1 MAKNWIKIYLTS
13 LLVCFSDD
21 LFAMSNLLAISSC
34 MNSLSVSILTRI
46 GIVKIFESLFKEY
59 TAILGCA
66 VA

>member
-1 MAKNWIKIYLTS
+1 MK
-13 LLVCFSDD
+13 
-21 LFAMSNLLAISSC
+21 
-34 MNSLSVSILTRI
+34 SLSVSILTRI